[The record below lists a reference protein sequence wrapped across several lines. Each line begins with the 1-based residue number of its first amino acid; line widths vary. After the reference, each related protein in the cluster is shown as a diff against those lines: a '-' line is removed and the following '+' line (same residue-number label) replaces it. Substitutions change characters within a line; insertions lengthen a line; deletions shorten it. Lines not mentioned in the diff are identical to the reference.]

1 MRNCALRKTD
11 NLLWNL
17 QSGSFHPPNWFGEQT
32 IRLDIFVFEDLML
45 DLINSIPK
53 QKSHEKRL
61 FPAEIWERIFQYF
74 KHTLIKI
81 CTPVNIYFIQ
91 VHSCVEIMKMW
102 HLERS
107 GASFHFYS
115 SCGSTPHLE
124 SRVNFFCFQVIDF
137 CWPLIQAIIAHST
150 GQSSTSTLKYIF
162 SKLCQ
167 TTKPIL

>member
-45 DLINSIPK
+45 DLINSISE

-61 FPAEIWERIFQYF
+61 FPEEIWERIFQYF

-91 VHSCVEIMKMW
+91 VLSCVEMTMW
-102 HLERS
+102 HVERNKFS
-107 GASFHFYS
+107 FLLFMWLYASS
-115 SCGSTPHLE
+115 WITREL
-124 SRVNFFCFQVIDF
+124 FCFQVIGF
-137 CWPLIQAIIAHST
+137 CWPLIQAIIAHSAR
-150 GQSSTSTLKYIF
+150 QSSTSTLKYIF

-167 TTKPIL
+167 TTKPVL

>member
-1 MRNCALRKTD
+1 MRNCALRKPD

-91 VHSCVEIMKMW
+91 VLSCVEMTMW

-115 SCGSTPHLE
+115 SCDSTPHLE
-124 SRVNFFCFQVIDF
+124 SRVNFLLPSDRFLLTSYTSNNRTFSWPVI
-137 CWPLIQAIIAHST
+137 
-150 GQSSTSTLKYIF
+150 YIDTY
-162 SKLCQ
+162 LCQ
-167 TTKPIL
+167 TTKSIL